1 MNKNIQSKK
10 QKYNAALAM
19 AVLMTLGGFT
29 FGTNPTFAETND
41 KPVWVGSYNA
51 GAYKDGI
58 FVSNADTTDNLV
70 HIGADV
76 QTKVVNVTDSV
87 TSNNKAVYVG
97 AYDKLVANEG
107 VNISNINFHDTTSTG
122 EKHGLY
128 VFGATVEA
136 PTIRVDNLTTDSTEA
151 LAGLVAG
158 TDVGYGMNKETLKAD
173 SIYVGNVKSDTSKYV
188 YGSLLQ
194 GALWQSFHEGQDN
207 NLTIEN
213 ITGGA
218 DNAIVGGIEVQ
229 FANSTMS
236 DCSYDITGDTVIS
249 NINSTQGS
257 AYGIMAKG
265 SSTGSEAAYM
275 HLNNLKISDIHGKD
289 LSVGICGHVGD
300 IIVDNADINMT
311 GKDGYNGLYAEPVA
325 DAEKAAVN
333 SFAVSGSLVG
343 NIKLDNAEGSYNIQ
357 GDILA
362 DRFNLDKQVEVAIK
376 QLEDPKTLEQLKEQ
390 LKEGHPDWTDEQ
402 VDDFINNQV
411 ADLVNTLKNSG
422 HINLG
427 GKLALYGD
435 VYAKC
440 GGNVN
445 INLTKDSIFEG
456 QADNYADCDTFCSIV
471 WRKADLDG
479 LNKSALYKL
488 FGFDSMQEQL
498 EMQGLPIVG
507 AGKIDISMK
516 DDSIWKAHGKSFVD
530 TLNFKDG
537 GLVDMH
543 AEDGSSITAGKVT
556 GNGTFIMNLSNNAD
570 KSDMLYVKDFSE
582 AGVQTIQ
589 ANLKDGLKPEDLK
602 GMRFATTGGDD
613 YKRNPNEKF
622 KVVLY
627 KNQGVN
633 DVTYKVSNEAFN
645 VKNEKFDPEATETN
659 EKFNGGKDGAGT
671 YKPGNDYIT
680 AIFSGQSFTRETV
693 DFEKIQQDVNNGTI
707 EDWDD
712 LYDENGKFLPQYI
725 KKEII
730 ENPVKEGT
738 NWYLDTAVNTTSN
751 SGNIIKNAAALD
763 YANAVTTDTLNK
775 RLGEARYSNE
785 GDGMWARV
793 RHDRFGKT
801 NRYEGKNTMTELGYD
816 WKRCDTSYGKHMQG
830 AAVNYTTGSAD
841 YKGVTGESS
850 TKRYGLSFYDTQL
863 RETGHYLDTV
873 AKFGRVSNKFT
884 LEQEDENNV
893 KADYHNNYYALS
905 FEYGR
910 KNPLENNWYVE
921 PQAQLQYTYL
931 ASTDYRTSQS
941 TDVQLSGTDSLIGR
955 VGFRIGRELDD
966 KTAFYVD
973 ANAYHEFLGN
983 QDILASDR
991 TGIMNATTHN
1001 DGIWYEAGV
1010 GISGKLNKNTNG
1022 FVQFT
1027 KGFGSDVEHTWSFE
1041 GGLNFTF

>member
-1 MNKNIQSKK
+1 
-10 QKYNAALAM
+10 M

-333 SFAVSGSLVG
+333 SFAISGSLVG

-376 QLEDPKTLEQLKEQ
+376 QLEDPKTL
-390 LKEGHPDWTDEQ
+390 
-402 VDDFINNQV
+402 
-411 ADLVNTLKNSG
+411 
-422 HINLG
+422 
-427 GKLALYGD
+427 
-435 VYAKC
+435 
-440 GGNVN
+440 
-445 INLTKDSIFEG
+445 
-456 QADNYADCDTFCSIV
+456 
-471 WRKADLDG
+471 
-479 LNKSALYKL
+479 
-488 FGFDSMQEQL
+488 EQL

-693 DFEKIQQDVNNGTI
+693 DLEKIQQDVNNGTI

-893 KADYHNNYYALS
+893 NADYHNNYYALS

-1027 KGFGSDVEHTWSFE
+1027 KGFGSDVENTWSFE

>member
-1 MNKNIQSKK
+1 MHIKDKKYNKMNKNIQSKK

-97 AYDKLVANEG
+97 VYDKLVANEG

-207 NLTIEN
+207 NFTIEN

-333 SFAVSGSLVG
+333 SFAISGSLVG

-402 VDDFINNQV
+402 VDDFVNNQV

-589 ANLKDGLKPEDLK
+589 ANLKDSLKPEDLK

-613 YKRNPNEKF
+613 
-622 KVVLY
+622 
-627 KNQGVN
+627 
-633 DVTYKVSNEAFN
+633 
-645 VKNEKFDPEATETN
+645 
-659 EKFNGGKDGAGT
+659 
-671 YKPGNDYIT
+671 
-680 AIFSGQSFTRETV
+680 
-693 DFEKIQQDVNNGTI
+693 
-707 EDWDD
+707 
-712 LYDENGKFLPQYI
+712 
-725 KKEII
+725 
-730 ENPVKEGT
+730 
-738 NWYLDTAVNTTSN
+738 
-751 SGNIIKNAAALD
+751 
-763 YANAVTTDTLNK
+763 
-775 RLGEARYSNE
+775 
-785 GDGMWARV
+785 
-793 RHDRFGKT
+793 
-801 NRYEGKNTMTELGYD
+801 
-816 WKRCDTSYGKHMQG
+816 
-830 AAVNYTTGSAD
+830 
-841 YKGVTGESS
+841 
-850 TKRYGLSFYDTQL
+850 
-863 RETGHYLDTV
+863 
-873 AKFGRVSNKFT
+873 
-884 LEQEDENNV
+884 
-893 KADYHNNYYALS
+893 
-905 FEYGR
+905 
-910 KNPLENNWYVE
+910 
-921 PQAQLQYTYL
+921 
-931 ASTDYRTSQS
+931 
-941 TDVQLSGTDSLIGR
+941 
-955 VGFRIGRELDD
+955 
-966 KTAFYVD
+966 
-973 ANAYHEFLGN
+973 
-983 QDILASDR
+983 
-991 TGIMNATTHN
+991 
-1001 DGIWYEAGV
+1001 
-1010 GISGKLNKNTNG
+1010 
-1022 FVQFT
+1022 
-1027 KGFGSDVEHTWSFE
+1027 
-1041 GGLNFTF
+1041 

>member
-1 MNKNIQSKK
+1 
-10 QKYNAALAM
+10 M

-128 VFGATVEA
+128 VFGSTVEA

-333 SFAVSGSLVG
+333 SFAISGSLVG

-498 EMQGLPIVG
+498 EMQGLHIVG

-793 RHDRFGKT
+793 SHDRFGKT

-816 WKRCDTSYGKHMQG
+816 WKRCDNAGCSC
-830 AAVNYTTGSAD
+830 
-841 YKGVTGESS
+841 E
-850 TKRYGLSFYDTQL
+850 L
-863 RETGHYLDTV
+863 
-873 AKFGRVSNKFT
+873 
-884 LEQEDENNV
+884 
-893 KADYHNNYYALS
+893 HN
-905 FEYGR
+905 R
-910 KNPLENNWYVE
+910 
-921 PQAQLQYTYL
+921 QC
-931 ASTDYRTSQS
+931 
-941 TDVQLSGTDSLIGR
+941 
-955 VGFRIGRELDD
+955 
-966 KTAFYVD
+966 
-973 ANAYHEFLGN
+973 
-983 QDILASDR
+983 
-991 TGIMNATTHN
+991 
-1001 DGIWYEAGV
+1001 
-1010 GISGKLNKNTNG
+1010 
-1022 FVQFT
+1022 
-1027 KGFGSDVEHTWSFE
+1027 
-1041 GGLNFTF
+1041 

>member
-1 MNKNIQSKK
+1 
-10 QKYNAALAM
+10 M

-107 VNISNINFHDTTSTG
+107 VNISNINSHDTTSTG

-376 QLEDPKTLEQLKEQ
+376 QLEDPKTLEQL
-390 LKEGHPDWTDEQ
+390 
-402 VDDFINNQV
+402 
-411 ADLVNTLKNSG
+411 
-422 HINLG
+422 
-427 GKLALYGD
+427 
-435 VYAKC
+435 
-440 GGNVN
+440 
-445 INLTKDSIFEG
+445 
-456 QADNYADCDTFCSIV
+456 
-471 WRKADLDG
+471 
-479 LNKSALYKL
+479 
-488 FGFDSMQEQL
+488 

-680 AIFSGQSFTRETV
+680 AIFSGKSFTRETV

-775 RLGEARYSNE
+775 RY
-785 GDGMWARV
+785 
-793 RHDRFGKT
+793 
-801 NRYEGKNTMTELGYD
+801 
-816 WKRCDTSYGKHMQG
+816 
-830 AAVNYTTGSAD
+830 
-841 YKGVTGESS
+841 
-850 TKRYGLSFYDTQL
+850 
-863 RETGHYLDTV
+863 
-873 AKFGRVSNKFT
+873 
-884 LEQEDENNV
+884 NV
-893 KADYHNNYYALS
+893 
-905 FEYGR
+905 
-910 KNPLENNWYVE
+910 PIVM
-921 PQAQLQYTYL
+921 
-931 ASTDYRTSQS
+931 
-941 TDVQLSGTDSLIGR
+941 DSL
-955 VGFRIGRELDD
+955 VGSIE
-966 KTAFYVD
+966 
-973 ANAYHEFLGN
+973 
-983 QDILASDR
+983 SDM
-991 TGIMNATTHN
+991 GIKAT
-1001 DGIWYEAGV
+1001 
-1010 GISGKLNKNTNG
+1010 
-1022 FVQFT
+1022 
-1027 KGFGSDVEHTWSFE
+1027 
-1041 GGLNFTF
+1041 

>member
-1 MNKNIQSKK
+1 M
-10 QKYNAALAM
+10 
-19 AVLMTLGGFT
+19 
-29 FGTNPTFAETND
+29 
-41 KPVWVGSYNA
+41 
-51 GAYKDGI
+51 
-58 FVSNADTTDNLV
+58 
-70 HIGADV
+70 
-76 QTKVVNVTDSV
+76 
-87 TSNNKAVYVG
+87 
-97 AYDKLVANEG
+97 
-107 VNISNINFHDTTSTG
+107 
-122 EKHGLY
+122 
-128 VFGATVEA
+128 
-136 PTIRVDNLTTDSTEA
+136 
-151 LAGLVAG
+151 
-158 TDVGYGMNKETLKAD
+158 
-173 SIYVGNVKSDTSKYV
+173 
-188 YGSLLQ
+188 LQ

-265 SSTGSEAAYM
+265 FSTGSEAAYM

-376 QLEDPKTLEQLKEQ
+376 QLEDPKTLEQL
-390 LKEGHPDWTDEQ
+390 
-402 VDDFINNQV
+402 
-411 ADLVNTLKNSG
+411 
-422 HINLG
+422 
-427 GKLALYGD
+427 
-435 VYAKC
+435 
-440 GGNVN
+440 
-445 INLTKDSIFEG
+445 
-456 QADNYADCDTFCSIV
+456 
-471 WRKADLDG
+471 
-479 LNKSALYKL
+479 
-488 FGFDSMQEQL
+488 

-589 ANLKDGLKPEDLK
+589 AKLKDGLKPEDLK
-602 GMRFATTGGDD
+602 GMRFATTCGDD

-633 DVTYKVSNEAFN
+633 DVTHKVSNEAFN

-693 DFEKIQQDVNNGTI
+693 DFEKIQQDVKNGTI

-893 KADYHNNYYALS
+893 NADYHNNYYALS

-955 VGFRIGRELDD
+955 VGFRIGRDLDD

>member
-1 MNKNIQSKK
+1 
-10 QKYNAALAM
+10 M

-76 QTKVVNVTDSV
+76 QIKVVNVTDSV

-107 VNISNINFHDTTSTG
+107 VNISNINSHDTTSTG

-333 SFAVSGSLVG
+333 SFAISGSLVG

-376 QLEDPKTLEQLKEQ
+376 QLEDPKTL
-390 LKEGHPDWTDEQ
+390 
-402 VDDFINNQV
+402 
-411 ADLVNTLKNSG
+411 
-422 HINLG
+422 
-427 GKLALYGD
+427 
-435 VYAKC
+435 
-440 GGNVN
+440 
-445 INLTKDSIFEG
+445 
-456 QADNYADCDTFCSIV
+456 
-471 WRKADLDG
+471 
-479 LNKSALYKL
+479 
-488 FGFDSMQEQL
+488 EQL

-893 KADYHNNYYALS
+893 NADYHNNYYALS

>member
-1 MNKNIQSKK
+1 
-10 QKYNAALAM
+10 M

-76 QTKVVNVTDSV
+76 QTKVVNVNDSV

-194 GALWQSFHEGQDN
+194 GALWQSFHEWQDN

-333 SFAVSGSLVG
+333 SFAISGSLVG

-376 QLEDPKTLEQLKEQ
+376 QLEDPKTL
-390 LKEGHPDWTDEQ
+390 
-402 VDDFINNQV
+402 
-411 ADLVNTLKNSG
+411 
-422 HINLG
+422 
-427 GKLALYGD
+427 
-435 VYAKC
+435 
-440 GGNVN
+440 
-445 INLTKDSIFEG
+445 
-456 QADNYADCDTFCSIV
+456 
-471 WRKADLDG
+471 
-479 LNKSALYKL
+479 
-488 FGFDSMQEQL
+488 EQL

-543 AEDGSSITAGKVT
+543 AEDGSSITEGKVT

-707 EDWDD
+707 EDWYD

-893 KADYHNNYYALS
+893 NADYHNNYYALS

>member
-1 MNKNIQSKK
+1 MYINEKKYNKMNKNIQSKK

-19 AVLMTLGGFT
+19 AVLMTF
-29 FGTNPTFAETND
+29 
-41 KPVWVGSYNA
+41 
-51 GAYKDGI
+51 
-58 FVSNADTTDNLV
+58 
-70 HIGADV
+70 
-76 QTKVVNVTDSV
+76 
-87 TSNNKAVYVG
+87 
-97 AYDKLVANEG
+97 
-107 VNISNINFHDTTSTG
+107 
-122 EKHGLY
+122 
-128 VFGATVEA
+128 
-136 PTIRVDNLTTDSTEA
+136 
-151 LAGLVAG
+151 
-158 TDVGYGMNKETLKAD
+158 
-173 SIYVGNVKSDTSKYV
+173 
-188 YGSLLQ
+188 
-194 GALWQSFHEGQDN
+194 
-207 NLTIEN
+207 
-213 ITGGA
+213 
-218 DNAIVGGIEVQ
+218 
-229 FANSTMS
+229 
-236 DCSYDITGDTVIS
+236 
-249 NINSTQGS
+249 
-257 AYGIMAKG
+257 
-265 SSTGSEAAYM
+265 
-275 HLNNLKISDIHGKD
+275 
-289 LSVGICGHVGD
+289 
-300 IIVDNADINMT
+300 
-311 GKDGYNGLYAEPVA
+311 
-325 DAEKAAVN
+325 AEKAAVN

-633 DVTYKVSNEAFN
+633 DVTHKVSNEAFN

-693 DFEKIQQDVNNGTI
+693 DFEKIQQDVKNGTI

-893 KADYHNNYYALS
+893 NADYHNNYYALS

-941 TDVQLSGTDSLIGR
+941 TDVQLSGTDSLIGC

>member
-207 NLTIEN
+207 NFTIEN

-265 SSTGSEAAYM
+265 SSTGSEASYM

-333 SFAVSGSLVG
+333 SFAISGLLVG

-376 QLEDPKTLEQLKEQ
+376 QLEDPKTL
-390 LKEGHPDWTDEQ
+390 
-402 VDDFINNQV
+402 
-411 ADLVNTLKNSG
+411 
-422 HINLG
+422 
-427 GKLALYGD
+427 
-435 VYAKC
+435 
-440 GGNVN
+440 
-445 INLTKDSIFEG
+445 
-456 QADNYADCDTFCSIV
+456 
-471 WRKADLDG
+471 
-479 LNKSALYKL
+479 
-488 FGFDSMQEQL
+488 EQL

-589 ANLKDGLKPEDLK
+589 ANLKDGLKPEDSK

-893 KADYHNNYYALS
+893 NADYHNNYYALS

>member
-1 MNKNIQSKK
+1 
-10 QKYNAALAM
+10 M

-376 QLEDPKTLEQLKEQ
+376 QLEDPKTLEQL
-390 LKEGHPDWTDEQ
+390 
-402 VDDFINNQV
+402 
-411 ADLVNTLKNSG
+411 
-422 HINLG
+422 
-427 GKLALYGD
+427 
-435 VYAKC
+435 
-440 GGNVN
+440 
-445 INLTKDSIFEG
+445 
-456 QADNYADCDTFCSIV
+456 
-471 WRKADLDG
+471 
-479 LNKSALYKL
+479 
-488 FGFDSMQEQL
+488 

-589 ANLKDGLKPEDLK
+589 ANLKDGLKPEDSK

-893 KADYHNNYYALS
+893 NADYHNNYYALS

>member
-1 MNKNIQSKK
+1 
-10 QKYNAALAM
+10 M

-333 SFAVSGSLVG
+333 SFAISGSLVG

-376 QLEDPKTLEQLKEQ
+376 QLEDPKTLE
-390 LKEGHPDWTDEQ
+390 H
-402 VDDFINNQV
+402 
-411 ADLVNTLKNSG
+411 
-422 HINLG
+422 
-427 GKLALYGD
+427 
-435 VYAKC
+435 
-440 GGNVN
+440 
-445 INLTKDSIFEG
+445 
-456 QADNYADCDTFCSIV
+456 
-471 WRKADLDG
+471 
-479 LNKSALYKL
+479 
-488 FGFDSMQEQL
+488 L

-543 AEDGSSITAGKVT
+543 AEDGSSIIAGKVT

-893 KADYHNNYYALS
+893 NADYHNNYYALS

>member
-1 MNKNIQSKK
+1 MYINDKKYNKMNKNIQSKK

-19 AVLMTLGGFT
+19 AVLMTF
-29 FGTNPTFAETND
+29 
-41 KPVWVGSYNA
+41 
-51 GAYKDGI
+51 
-58 FVSNADTTDNLV
+58 
-70 HIGADV
+70 
-76 QTKVVNVTDSV
+76 
-87 TSNNKAVYVG
+87 
-97 AYDKLVANEG
+97 
-107 VNISNINFHDTTSTG
+107 
-122 EKHGLY
+122 
-128 VFGATVEA
+128 
-136 PTIRVDNLTTDSTEA
+136 
-151 LAGLVAG
+151 
-158 TDVGYGMNKETLKAD
+158 
-173 SIYVGNVKSDTSKYV
+173 
-188 YGSLLQ
+188 
-194 GALWQSFHEGQDN
+194 
-207 NLTIEN
+207 
-213 ITGGA
+213 
-218 DNAIVGGIEVQ
+218 
-229 FANSTMS
+229 
-236 DCSYDITGDTVIS
+236 
-249 NINSTQGS
+249 
-257 AYGIMAKG
+257 
-265 SSTGSEAAYM
+265 
-275 HLNNLKISDIHGKD
+275 
-289 LSVGICGHVGD
+289 
-300 IIVDNADINMT
+300 
-311 GKDGYNGLYAEPVA
+311 
-325 DAEKAAVN
+325 AEKAAVN

-707 EDWDD
+707 EDCDD

-893 KADYHNNYYALS
+893 NADYHNNYYALS

>member
-107 VNISNINFHDTTSTG
+107 VNISNINSHDTTSTG

-249 NINSTQGS
+249 NINSTPGS

-333 SFAVSGSLVG
+333 SFAISGSLVG

-376 QLEDPKTLEQLKEQ
+376 QLEDPKTL
-390 LKEGHPDWTDEQ
+390 
-402 VDDFINNQV
+402 
-411 ADLVNTLKNSG
+411 
-422 HINLG
+422 
-427 GKLALYGD
+427 
-435 VYAKC
+435 
-440 GGNVN
+440 
-445 INLTKDSIFEG
+445 
-456 QADNYADCDTFCSIV
+456 
-471 WRKADLDG
+471 
-479 LNKSALYKL
+479 
-488 FGFDSMQEQL
+488 EQL

-556 GNGTFIMNLSNNAD
+556 GNGTFIMNLSNNAY

-645 VKNEKFDPEATETN
+645 VKNEKIDPEATETN

-707 EDWDD
+707 EDWYD

-893 KADYHNNYYALS
+893 NADYHNNYYALS

>member
-1 MNKNIQSKK
+1 
-10 QKYNAALAM
+10 M

-498 EMQGLPIVG
+498 DMQGLPAVG
-507 AGKIDISMK
+507 AGKIDIAMEDGSL
-516 DDSIWKAHGKSFVD
+516 WKAHGKSFVD

-537 GLVDMH
+537 GLVDMR

-613 YKRNPNEKF
+613 CKRNPNEKF

-633 DVTYKVSNEAFN
+633 DVSFS
-645 VKNEKFDPEATETN
+645 VKNEKFNAEDTEAN
-659 EKFNGGKDGAGT
+659 KKFNGGKDGTGT

-680 AIFSGQSFTRETV
+680 AIFSGKEYTRQV
-693 DFEKIQQDVNNGTI
+693 PDYEKSMLAQLKGDNPYDDDNNVRPEYMKT
-707 EDWDD
+707 
-712 LYDENGKFLPQYI
+712 
-725 KKEII
+725 EII
-730 ENPVKEGT
+730 ENPIKEGT
-738 NWYLDTAVNTTSN
+738 NWYLDTAVNNTSN

-785 GDGMWARV
+785 GDGMWVRV

-893 KADYHNNYYALS
+893 NADYHNNYYALS

-966 KTAFYVD
+966 KTTFYVD

-983 QDILASDR
+983 QDILASDM

-1001 DGIWYEAGV
+1001 DGTWYEAGV

>member
-1 MNKNIQSKK
+1 MYINEKKYNKINKNIQSKK

-19 AVLMTLGGFT
+19 AVLMTF
-29 FGTNPTFAETND
+29 
-41 KPVWVGSYNA
+41 
-51 GAYKDGI
+51 
-58 FVSNADTTDNLV
+58 
-70 HIGADV
+70 
-76 QTKVVNVTDSV
+76 
-87 TSNNKAVYVG
+87 
-97 AYDKLVANEG
+97 
-107 VNISNINFHDTTSTG
+107 
-122 EKHGLY
+122 
-128 VFGATVEA
+128 
-136 PTIRVDNLTTDSTEA
+136 
-151 LAGLVAG
+151 
-158 TDVGYGMNKETLKAD
+158 
-173 SIYVGNVKSDTSKYV
+173 
-188 YGSLLQ
+188 
-194 GALWQSFHEGQDN
+194 
-207 NLTIEN
+207 
-213 ITGGA
+213 
-218 DNAIVGGIEVQ
+218 
-229 FANSTMS
+229 
-236 DCSYDITGDTVIS
+236 
-249 NINSTQGS
+249 
-257 AYGIMAKG
+257 
-265 SSTGSEAAYM
+265 
-275 HLNNLKISDIHGKD
+275 
-289 LSVGICGHVGD
+289 
-300 IIVDNADINMT
+300 
-311 GKDGYNGLYAEPVA
+311 
-325 DAEKAAVN
+325 AEKAAVN

-893 KADYHNNYYALS
+893 NADYHNNYYALS

-1027 KGFGSDVEHTWSFE
+1027 KGFGYDVEHTWSFE

>member
-1 MNKNIQSKK
+1 M
-10 QKYNAALAM
+10 
-19 AVLMTLGGFT
+19 
-29 FGTNPTFAETND
+29 
-41 KPVWVGSYNA
+41 
-51 GAYKDGI
+51 
-58 FVSNADTTDNLV
+58 
-70 HIGADV
+70 
-76 QTKVVNVTDSV
+76 
-87 TSNNKAVYVG
+87 
-97 AYDKLVANEG
+97 
-107 VNISNINFHDTTSTG
+107 
-122 EKHGLY
+122 
-128 VFGATVEA
+128 
-136 PTIRVDNLTTDSTEA
+136 
-151 LAGLVAG
+151 
-158 TDVGYGMNKETLKAD
+158 
-173 SIYVGNVKSDTSKYV
+173 
-188 YGSLLQ
+188 LQ

-265 SSTGSEAAYM
+265 FSTGSEAAYM

-376 QLEDPKTLEQLKEQ
+376 QLEDPKTLEQL
-390 LKEGHPDWTDEQ
+390 
-402 VDDFINNQV
+402 
-411 ADLVNTLKNSG
+411 
-422 HINLG
+422 
-427 GKLALYGD
+427 
-435 VYAKC
+435 
-440 GGNVN
+440 
-445 INLTKDSIFEG
+445 
-456 QADNYADCDTFCSIV
+456 
-471 WRKADLDG
+471 
-479 LNKSALYKL
+479 
-488 FGFDSMQEQL
+488 

-530 TLNFKDG
+530 MLNFKDG

-633 DVTYKVSNEAFN
+633 DVTHKVSNEAFN

-693 DFEKIQQDVNNGTI
+693 DFEKIQQDVKNGTI

-893 KADYHNNYYALS
+893 NADYHNNYYALS

-1010 GISGKLNKNTNG
+1010 AFPVN
-1022 FVQFT
+1022 
-1027 KGFGSDVEHTWSFE
+1027 
-1041 GGLNFTF
+1041 

>member
-1 MNKNIQSKK
+1 M
-10 QKYNAALAM
+10 
-19 AVLMTLGGFT
+19 
-29 FGTNPTFAETND
+29 
-41 KPVWVGSYNA
+41 
-51 GAYKDGI
+51 
-58 FVSNADTTDNLV
+58 
-70 HIGADV
+70 
-76 QTKVVNVTDSV
+76 
-87 TSNNKAVYVG
+87 
-97 AYDKLVANEG
+97 
-107 VNISNINFHDTTSTG
+107 
-122 EKHGLY
+122 
-128 VFGATVEA
+128 
-136 PTIRVDNLTTDSTEA
+136 
-151 LAGLVAG
+151 
-158 TDVGYGMNKETLKAD
+158 
-173 SIYVGNVKSDTSKYV
+173 
-188 YGSLLQ
+188 LQ

-265 SSTGSEAAYM
+265 FSTGSEAAYM

-325 DAEKAAVN
+325 DAENAAVN
-333 SFAVSGSLVG
+333 SFAISGSLVG

-376 QLEDPKTLEQLKEQ
+376 QLEDPKTL
-390 LKEGHPDWTDEQ
+390 
-402 VDDFINNQV
+402 
-411 ADLVNTLKNSG
+411 
-422 HINLG
+422 
-427 GKLALYGD
+427 
-435 VYAKC
+435 
-440 GGNVN
+440 
-445 INLTKDSIFEG
+445 
-456 QADNYADCDTFCSIV
+456 
-471 WRKADLDG
+471 
-479 LNKSALYKL
+479 
-488 FGFDSMQEQL
+488 EQL

-589 ANLKDGLKPEDLK
+589 AKLKDGLKPEDLK

-633 DVTYKVSNEAFN
+633 DVTHKVSNEAFN

-693 DFEKIQQDVNNGTI
+693 DFEKIQQDVKNGTI

-893 KADYHNNYYALS
+893 NADYHNNYYALS

-931 ASTDYRTSQS
+931 ASTDYSTSQS

-955 VGFRIGRELDD
+955 VGFRIGRDLDD

>member
-1 MNKNIQSKK
+1 
-10 QKYNAALAM
+10 M

-376 QLEDPKTLEQLKEQ
+376 QLEDPKTLEQL
-390 LKEGHPDWTDEQ
+390 
-402 VDDFINNQV
+402 
-411 ADLVNTLKNSG
+411 
-422 HINLG
+422 
-427 GKLALYGD
+427 
-435 VYAKC
+435 
-440 GGNVN
+440 
-445 INLTKDSIFEG
+445 
-456 QADNYADCDTFCSIV
+456 
-471 WRKADLDG
+471 
-479 LNKSALYKL
+479 
-488 FGFDSMQEQL
+488 

-543 AEDGSSITAGKVT
+543 AEDGSSIIAGKVT

-633 DVTYKVSNEAFN
+633 DVTHKVSNEAFN

-693 DFEKIQQDVNNGTI
+693 DFEKIQQDVKNGTI

-893 KADYHNNYYALS
+893 NADYHNNYYALS

-1010 GISGKLNKNTNG
+1010 AFPVN
-1022 FVQFT
+1022 
-1027 KGFGSDVEHTWSFE
+1027 
-1041 GGLNFTF
+1041 

>member
-1 MNKNIQSKK
+1 MYIKEKKYNKMNKNIQSKK

-19 AVLMTLGGFT
+19 AVLMTF
-29 FGTNPTFAETND
+29 
-41 KPVWVGSYNA
+41 
-51 GAYKDGI
+51 
-58 FVSNADTTDNLV
+58 
-70 HIGADV
+70 
-76 QTKVVNVTDSV
+76 
-87 TSNNKAVYVG
+87 
-97 AYDKLVANEG
+97 
-107 VNISNINFHDTTSTG
+107 
-122 EKHGLY
+122 
-128 VFGATVEA
+128 
-136 PTIRVDNLTTDSTEA
+136 
-151 LAGLVAG
+151 
-158 TDVGYGMNKETLKAD
+158 
-173 SIYVGNVKSDTSKYV
+173 
-188 YGSLLQ
+188 
-194 GALWQSFHEGQDN
+194 
-207 NLTIEN
+207 
-213 ITGGA
+213 
-218 DNAIVGGIEVQ
+218 
-229 FANSTMS
+229 
-236 DCSYDITGDTVIS
+236 
-249 NINSTQGS
+249 
-257 AYGIMAKG
+257 
-265 SSTGSEAAYM
+265 
-275 HLNNLKISDIHGKD
+275 
-289 LSVGICGHVGD
+289 
-300 IIVDNADINMT
+300 
-311 GKDGYNGLYAEPVA
+311 
-325 DAEKAAVN
+325 AEKAAVN

-707 EDWDD
+707 EDWYD

-873 AKFGRVSNKFT
+873 AKFSRVSNKFT

-893 KADYHNNYYALS
+893 NADYHNNYYALS

>member
-1 MNKNIQSKK
+1 MYINGKKYNKMNKNIQSKK

-19 AVLMTLGGFT
+19 AVLMTF
-29 FGTNPTFAETND
+29 
-41 KPVWVGSYNA
+41 
-51 GAYKDGI
+51 
-58 FVSNADTTDNLV
+58 
-70 HIGADV
+70 
-76 QTKVVNVTDSV
+76 
-87 TSNNKAVYVG
+87 
-97 AYDKLVANEG
+97 
-107 VNISNINFHDTTSTG
+107 
-122 EKHGLY
+122 
-128 VFGATVEA
+128 
-136 PTIRVDNLTTDSTEA
+136 
-151 LAGLVAG
+151 
-158 TDVGYGMNKETLKAD
+158 
-173 SIYVGNVKSDTSKYV
+173 
-188 YGSLLQ
+188 
-194 GALWQSFHEGQDN
+194 
-207 NLTIEN
+207 
-213 ITGGA
+213 
-218 DNAIVGGIEVQ
+218 
-229 FANSTMS
+229 
-236 DCSYDITGDTVIS
+236 
-249 NINSTQGS
+249 
-257 AYGIMAKG
+257 
-265 SSTGSEAAYM
+265 
-275 HLNNLKISDIHGKD
+275 
-289 LSVGICGHVGD
+289 
-300 IIVDNADINMT
+300 
-311 GKDGYNGLYAEPVA
+311 
-325 DAEKAAVN
+325 AEKAAVN

-751 SGNIIKNAAALD
+751 SGNIIKNAVALD

-801 NRYEGKNTMTELGYD
+801 NRYEGKNTLTELGYG

-893 KADYHNNYYALS
+893 NADYHNNYYALS

>member
-1 MNKNIQSKK
+1 
-10 QKYNAALAM
+10 M

-107 VNISNINFHDTTSTG
+107 VNISNINSHDTTSTG

-325 DAEKAAVN
+325 DAENAAVN
-333 SFAVSGSLVG
+333 SFAISGSLVG

-376 QLEDPKTLEQLKEQ
+376 QLEDPKTL
-390 LKEGHPDWTDEQ
+390 
-402 VDDFINNQV
+402 
-411 ADLVNTLKNSG
+411 
-422 HINLG
+422 
-427 GKLALYGD
+427 
-435 VYAKC
+435 
-440 GGNVN
+440 
-445 INLTKDSIFEG
+445 
-456 QADNYADCDTFCSIV
+456 
-471 WRKADLDG
+471 
-479 LNKSALYKL
+479 
-488 FGFDSMQEQL
+488 EQL

-725 KKEII
+725 KKSLKILLR
-730 ENPVKEGT
+730 K
-738 NWYLDTAVNTTSN
+738 
-751 SGNIIKNAAALD
+751 AL
-763 YANAVTTDTLNK
+763 
-775 RLGEARYSNE
+775 
-785 GDGMWARV
+785 
-793 RHDRFGKT
+793 
-801 NRYEGKNTMTELGYD
+801 
-816 WKRCDTSYGKHMQG
+816 
-830 AAVNYTTGSAD
+830 
-841 YKGVTGESS
+841 
-850 TKRYGLSFYDTQL
+850 
-863 RETGHYLDTV
+863 
-873 AKFGRVSNKFT
+873 
-884 LEQEDENNV
+884 
-893 KADYHNNYYALS
+893 
-905 FEYGR
+905 
-910 KNPLENNWYVE
+910 
-921 PQAQLQYTYL
+921 
-931 ASTDYRTSQS
+931 
-941 TDVQLSGTDSLIGR
+941 
-955 VGFRIGRELDD
+955 
-966 KTAFYVD
+966 
-973 ANAYHEFLGN
+973 
-983 QDILASDR
+983 
-991 TGIMNATTHN
+991 TGISTLLLILPATAATSLKMQLLL
-1001 DGIWYEAGV
+1001 IMPM
-1010 GISGKLNKNTNG
+1010 L
-1022 FVQFT
+1022 
-1027 KGFGSDVEHTWSFE
+1027 
-1041 GGLNFTF
+1041 

>member
-1 MNKNIQSKK
+1 
-10 QKYNAALAM
+10 M

-207 NLTIEN
+207 NFTIEN

-376 QLEDPKTLEQLKEQ
+376 QLEDPKTL
-390 LKEGHPDWTDEQ
+390 
-402 VDDFINNQV
+402 
-411 ADLVNTLKNSG
+411 
-422 HINLG
+422 
-427 GKLALYGD
+427 
-435 VYAKC
+435 
-440 GGNVN
+440 
-445 INLTKDSIFEG
+445 
-456 QADNYADCDTFCSIV
+456 
-471 WRKADLDG
+471 
-479 LNKSALYKL
+479 
-488 FGFDSMQEQL
+488 EQL

-893 KADYHNNYYALS
+893 NADYHNNYYALS

-931 ASTDYRTSQS
+931 ASTEYRTSQS

>member
-1 MNKNIQSKK
+1 
-10 QKYNAALAM
+10 M

-128 VFGATVEA
+128 VFGSTVEA

-333 SFAVSGSLVG
+333 SFAISGSLVG

-488 FGFDSMQEQL
+488 VGFDSMQEQL

-671 YKPGNDYIT
+671 YKPENDYIT

-850 TKRYGLSFYDTQL
+850 TKRYGLSFYDT
-863 RETGHYLDTV
+863 
-873 AKFGRVSNKFT
+873 
-884 LEQEDENNV
+884 
-893 KADYHNNYYALS
+893 
-905 FEYGR
+905 
-910 KNPLENNWYVE
+910 
-921 PQAQLQYTYL
+921 
-931 ASTDYRTSQS
+931 
-941 TDVQLSGTDSLIGR
+941 
-955 VGFRIGRELDD
+955 
-966 KTAFYVD
+966 
-973 ANAYHEFLGN
+973 
-983 QDILASDR
+983 
-991 TGIMNATTHN
+991 
-1001 DGIWYEAGV
+1001 
-1010 GISGKLNKNTNG
+1010 
-1022 FVQFT
+1022 
-1027 KGFGSDVEHTWSFE
+1027 
-1041 GGLNFTF
+1041 

>member
-1 MNKNIQSKK
+1 
-10 QKYNAALAM
+10 M

-376 QLEDPKTLEQLKEQ
+376 QLEDPKTLEQL
-390 LKEGHPDWTDEQ
+390 
-402 VDDFINNQV
+402 
-411 ADLVNTLKNSG
+411 
-422 HINLG
+422 
-427 GKLALYGD
+427 
-435 VYAKC
+435 
-440 GGNVN
+440 
-445 INLTKDSIFEG
+445 
-456 QADNYADCDTFCSIV
+456 
-471 WRKADLDG
+471 
-479 LNKSALYKL
+479 
-488 FGFDSMQEQL
+488 

-751 SGNIIKNAAALD
+751 SGNIIKNAVALD

-850 TKRYGLSFYDTQL
+850 TKRYGLSFYDTKL

-893 KADYHNNYYALS
+893 NADYHNNYYALS

>member
-1 MNKNIQSKK
+1 
-10 QKYNAALAM
+10 M

-136 PTIRVDNLTTDSTEA
+136 PTISVDNLTTDSTEA

-236 DCSYDITGDTVIS
+236 DCSYDITGDNVIS

-376 QLEDPKTLEQLKEQ
+376 QLEDPKTLEQL
-390 LKEGHPDWTDEQ
+390 
-402 VDDFINNQV
+402 
-411 ADLVNTLKNSG
+411 
-422 HINLG
+422 
-427 GKLALYGD
+427 
-435 VYAKC
+435 
-440 GGNVN
+440 
-445 INLTKDSIFEG
+445 
-456 QADNYADCDTFCSIV
+456 
-471 WRKADLDG
+471 
-479 LNKSALYKL
+479 
-488 FGFDSMQEQL
+488 

-589 ANLKDGLKPEDLK
+589 AKLKDGLKPEDLK
-602 GMRFATTGGDD
+602 GMRFATTCGDD

-693 DFEKIQQDVNNGTI
+693 DFEKIQQDVKNGTI

-893 KADYHNNYYALS
+893 NADYHNNYYALS

>member
-1 MNKNIQSKK
+1 
-10 QKYNAALAM
+10 
-19 AVLMTLGGFT
+19 
-29 FGTNPTFAETND
+29 
-41 KPVWVGSYNA
+41 
-51 GAYKDGI
+51 
-58 FVSNADTTDNLV
+58 
-70 HIGADV
+70 
-76 QTKVVNVTDSV
+76 
-87 TSNNKAVYVG
+87 
-97 AYDKLVANEG
+97 
-107 VNISNINFHDTTSTG
+107 
-122 EKHGLY
+122 
-128 VFGATVEA
+128 
-136 PTIRVDNLTTDSTEA
+136 
-151 LAGLVAG
+151 
-158 TDVGYGMNKETLKAD
+158 
-173 SIYVGNVKSDTSKYV
+173 
-188 YGSLLQ
+188 
-194 GALWQSFHEGQDN
+194 
-207 NLTIEN
+207 
-213 ITGGA
+213 
-218 DNAIVGGIEVQ
+218 
-229 FANSTMS
+229 MS

-333 SFAVSGSLVG
+333 SFAISGLLVG

-376 QLEDPKTLEQLKEQ
+376 QLEDPKTL
-390 LKEGHPDWTDEQ
+390 
-402 VDDFINNQV
+402 
-411 ADLVNTLKNSG
+411 
-422 HINLG
+422 
-427 GKLALYGD
+427 
-435 VYAKC
+435 
-440 GGNVN
+440 
-445 INLTKDSIFEG
+445 
-456 QADNYADCDTFCSIV
+456 
-471 WRKADLDG
+471 
-479 LNKSALYKL
+479 
-488 FGFDSMQEQL
+488 EQL

-707 EDWDD
+707 EDWYD

-751 SGNIIKNAAALD
+751 SGNIIKNAVALD

-893 KADYHNNYYALS
+893 NADYHNNYYALS

-1010 GISGKLNKNTNG
+1010 AFPVN
-1022 FVQFT
+1022 
-1027 KGFGSDVEHTWSFE
+1027 
-1041 GGLNFTF
+1041 

>member
-1 MNKNIQSKK
+1 
-10 QKYNAALAM
+10 M

-376 QLEDPKTLEQLKEQ
+376 QLEDPKTL
-390 LKEGHPDWTDEQ
+390 
-402 VDDFINNQV
+402 
-411 ADLVNTLKNSG
+411 
-422 HINLG
+422 
-427 GKLALYGD
+427 
-435 VYAKC
+435 
-440 GGNVN
+440 
-445 INLTKDSIFEG
+445 
-456 QADNYADCDTFCSIV
+456 
-471 WRKADLDG
+471 
-479 LNKSALYKL
+479 
-488 FGFDSMQEQL
+488 EQL

>member
-1 MNKNIQSKK
+1 MYIKGKKYNKMNKNIQSKK

-29 FGTNPTFAETND
+29 FGTNPTFAETDD

-107 VNISNINFHDTTSTG
+107 VNISNINSHDTTSTG

-543 AEDGSSITAGKVT
+543 AEDGSSITEGKVT

-693 DFEKIQQDVNNGTI
+693 DFEKLQQDVNNGTI
-707 EDWDD
+707 EDWYD

-816 WKRCDTSYGKHMQG
+816 WKRCDTSYGKHM
-830 AAVNYTTGSAD
+830 
-841 YKGVTGESS
+841 
-850 TKRYGLSFYDTQL
+850 
-863 RETGHYLDTV
+863 
-873 AKFGRVSNKFT
+873 
-884 LEQEDENNV
+884 
-893 KADYHNNYYALS
+893 
-905 FEYGR
+905 
-910 KNPLENNWYVE
+910 
-921 PQAQLQYTYL
+921 
-931 ASTDYRTSQS
+931 
-941 TDVQLSGTDSLIGR
+941 
-955 VGFRIGRELDD
+955 
-966 KTAFYVD
+966 
-973 ANAYHEFLGN
+973 
-983 QDILASDR
+983 
-991 TGIMNATTHN
+991 
-1001 DGIWYEAGV
+1001 
-1010 GISGKLNKNTNG
+1010 
-1022 FVQFT
+1022 
-1027 KGFGSDVEHTWSFE
+1027 
-1041 GGLNFTF
+1041 

>member
-1 MNKNIQSKK
+1 
-10 QKYNAALAM
+10 M

-376 QLEDPKTLEQLKEQ
+376 QLEDPKTLEQL
-390 LKEGHPDWTDEQ
+390 
-402 VDDFINNQV
+402 
-411 ADLVNTLKNSG
+411 
-422 HINLG
+422 
-427 GKLALYGD
+427 
-435 VYAKC
+435 
-440 GGNVN
+440 
-445 INLTKDSIFEG
+445 
-456 QADNYADCDTFCSIV
+456 
-471 WRKADLDG
+471 
-479 LNKSALYKL
+479 
-488 FGFDSMQEQL
+488 

-507 AGKIDISMK
+507 AGKIDISME
-516 DDSIWKAHGKSFVD
+516 DCSLWKAHGKSFVD

-537 GLVDMH
+537 GLVDMR
-543 AEDGSSITAGKVT
+543 AEDGSSITAGKLT

-893 KADYHNNYYALS
+893 NADYHNNYYALS

-955 VGFRIGRELDD
+955 VGFRIGRELDY

>member
-1 MNKNIQSKK
+1 MYINEKKYNKMNKNIQSKK

-19 AVLMTLGGFT
+19 AVLMTF
-29 FGTNPTFAETND
+29 
-41 KPVWVGSYNA
+41 
-51 GAYKDGI
+51 
-58 FVSNADTTDNLV
+58 
-70 HIGADV
+70 
-76 QTKVVNVTDSV
+76 
-87 TSNNKAVYVG
+87 
-97 AYDKLVANEG
+97 
-107 VNISNINFHDTTSTG
+107 
-122 EKHGLY
+122 
-128 VFGATVEA
+128 
-136 PTIRVDNLTTDSTEA
+136 
-151 LAGLVAG
+151 
-158 TDVGYGMNKETLKAD
+158 
-173 SIYVGNVKSDTSKYV
+173 
-188 YGSLLQ
+188 
-194 GALWQSFHEGQDN
+194 
-207 NLTIEN
+207 
-213 ITGGA
+213 
-218 DNAIVGGIEVQ
+218 
-229 FANSTMS
+229 
-236 DCSYDITGDTVIS
+236 
-249 NINSTQGS
+249 
-257 AYGIMAKG
+257 
-265 SSTGSEAAYM
+265 
-275 HLNNLKISDIHGKD
+275 
-289 LSVGICGHVGD
+289 
-300 IIVDNADINMT
+300 
-311 GKDGYNGLYAEPVA
+311 
-325 DAEKAAVN
+325 AEKAAVN

-498 EMQGLPIVG
+498 DMQGLPIVG

-893 KADYHNNYYALS
+893 NADYHNNYYALS

>member
-1 MNKNIQSKK
+1 MYIKEKKYNKMNKNIQSKK

-19 AVLMTLGGFT
+19 AVLMTF
-29 FGTNPTFAETND
+29 
-41 KPVWVGSYNA
+41 
-51 GAYKDGI
+51 
-58 FVSNADTTDNLV
+58 
-70 HIGADV
+70 
-76 QTKVVNVTDSV
+76 
-87 TSNNKAVYVG
+87 
-97 AYDKLVANEG
+97 
-107 VNISNINFHDTTSTG
+107 
-122 EKHGLY
+122 
-128 VFGATVEA
+128 
-136 PTIRVDNLTTDSTEA
+136 
-151 LAGLVAG
+151 
-158 TDVGYGMNKETLKAD
+158 
-173 SIYVGNVKSDTSKYV
+173 
-188 YGSLLQ
+188 
-194 GALWQSFHEGQDN
+194 
-207 NLTIEN
+207 
-213 ITGGA
+213 
-218 DNAIVGGIEVQ
+218 
-229 FANSTMS
+229 
-236 DCSYDITGDTVIS
+236 
-249 NINSTQGS
+249 
-257 AYGIMAKG
+257 
-265 SSTGSEAAYM
+265 
-275 HLNNLKISDIHGKD
+275 
-289 LSVGICGHVGD
+289 
-300 IIVDNADINMT
+300 
-311 GKDGYNGLYAEPVA
+311 
-325 DAEKAAVN
+325 AEKAAVN

-893 KADYHNNYYALS
+893 NADYHNNYYALS

-991 TGIMNATTHN
+991 SGIMNATTPN

>member
-1 MNKNIQSKK
+1 
-10 QKYNAALAM
+10 M

-107 VNISNINFHDTTSTG
+107 VNISNINSHDTTSTG

-325 DAEKAAVN
+325 DAENAAVN
-333 SFAVSGSLVG
+333 SFAISGSLVG

-537 GLVDMH
+537 GLVDMR
-543 AEDGSSITAGKVT
+543 AEDGSSITAGKLT

-570 KSDMLYVKDFSE
+570 KSDMLYVKDISE

-589 ANLKDGLKPEDLK
+589 ANLKDGLKAEDLK

-659 EKFNGGKDGAGT
+659 EKFNGGKDGTGT

-680 AIFSGQSFTRETV
+680 AIFSGKEYTRQV
-693 DFEKIQQDVNNGTI
+693 PDYEKSMLAQLKGDNPYDDDNNVRPEYMKT
-707 EDWDD
+707 
-712 LYDENGKFLPQYI
+712 
-725 KKEII
+725 EII
-730 ENPVKEGT
+730 ENPIKEGT
-738 NWYLDTAVNTTSN
+738 NWYLDTAVNNTSN

-793 RHDRFGKT
+793 SHDRFGKT

-841 YKGVTGESS
+841 YKAVTGESS

-873 AKFGRVSNKFT
+873 AKFGRVSNKFS
-884 LEQEDENNV
+884 LEQPGVNAN
-893 KADYHNNYYALS
+893 YHNNYYALS

-910 KNPLENNWYVE
+910 KNALENSWYVE

-931 ASTDYRTSQS
+931 ASTDYRTSQG

-966 KTAFYVD
+966 KTTFYVD

-983 QDILASDR
+983 QDILASDM
-991 TGIMNATTHN
+991 TGIMNATAHN
-1001 DGIWYEAGV
+1001 DGTWYEAGV

>member
-1 MNKNIQSKK
+1 
-10 QKYNAALAM
+10 M
-19 AVLMTLGGFT
+19 AVLMTLGVFT

-207 NLTIEN
+207 NFTIEN

-376 QLEDPKTLEQLKEQ
+376 QLEDPKTL
-390 LKEGHPDWTDEQ
+390 
-402 VDDFINNQV
+402 
-411 ADLVNTLKNSG
+411 
-422 HINLG
+422 
-427 GKLALYGD
+427 
-435 VYAKC
+435 
-440 GGNVN
+440 
-445 INLTKDSIFEG
+445 
-456 QADNYADCDTFCSIV
+456 
-471 WRKADLDG
+471 
-479 LNKSALYKL
+479 
-488 FGFDSMQEQL
+488 EQL

-693 DFEKIQQDVNNGTI
+693 DLEKIQQDVNNGTI
-707 EDWDD
+707 EDLDD

-785 GDGMWARV
+785 GDGMWVRV

-893 KADYHNNYYALS
+893 NADYHNNYYALS

>member
-19 AVLMTLGGFT
+19 AVLMTF
-29 FGTNPTFAETND
+29 
-41 KPVWVGSYNA
+41 
-51 GAYKDGI
+51 
-58 FVSNADTTDNLV
+58 
-70 HIGADV
+70 
-76 QTKVVNVTDSV
+76 
-87 TSNNKAVYVG
+87 
-97 AYDKLVANEG
+97 
-107 VNISNINFHDTTSTG
+107 
-122 EKHGLY
+122 
-128 VFGATVEA
+128 
-136 PTIRVDNLTTDSTEA
+136 
-151 LAGLVAG
+151 
-158 TDVGYGMNKETLKAD
+158 
-173 SIYVGNVKSDTSKYV
+173 
-188 YGSLLQ
+188 
-194 GALWQSFHEGQDN
+194 
-207 NLTIEN
+207 
-213 ITGGA
+213 
-218 DNAIVGGIEVQ
+218 
-229 FANSTMS
+229 
-236 DCSYDITGDTVIS
+236 
-249 NINSTQGS
+249 
-257 AYGIMAKG
+257 
-265 SSTGSEAAYM
+265 
-275 HLNNLKISDIHGKD
+275 
-289 LSVGICGHVGD
+289 
-300 IIVDNADINMT
+300 
-311 GKDGYNGLYAEPVA
+311 
-325 DAEKAAVN
+325 AEKAAVN

-456 QADNYADCDTFCSIV
+456 QADNYADCGTFCSIV

-693 DFEKIQQDVNNGTI
+693 DFEKIQQDVNNGNI

-893 KADYHNNYYALS
+893 NADYHNNYYALS

>member
-1 MNKNIQSKK
+1 MYINEKKYNKMNKNIQSKK

-19 AVLMTLGGFT
+19 AVLMTF
-29 FGTNPTFAETND
+29 
-41 KPVWVGSYNA
+41 
-51 GAYKDGI
+51 
-58 FVSNADTTDNLV
+58 
-70 HIGADV
+70 
-76 QTKVVNVTDSV
+76 
-87 TSNNKAVYVG
+87 
-97 AYDKLVANEG
+97 
-107 VNISNINFHDTTSTG
+107 
-122 EKHGLY
+122 
-128 VFGATVEA
+128 
-136 PTIRVDNLTTDSTEA
+136 
-151 LAGLVAG
+151 
-158 TDVGYGMNKETLKAD
+158 
-173 SIYVGNVKSDTSKYV
+173 
-188 YGSLLQ
+188 
-194 GALWQSFHEGQDN
+194 
-207 NLTIEN
+207 
-213 ITGGA
+213 
-218 DNAIVGGIEVQ
+218 
-229 FANSTMS
+229 
-236 DCSYDITGDTVIS
+236 
-249 NINSTQGS
+249 
-257 AYGIMAKG
+257 
-265 SSTGSEAAYM
+265 
-275 HLNNLKISDIHGKD
+275 
-289 LSVGICGHVGD
+289 
-300 IIVDNADINMT
+300 
-311 GKDGYNGLYAEPVA
+311 
-325 DAEKAAVN
+325 AEKAAVN
-333 SFAVSGSLVG
+333 SFAISGSLVG

-680 AIFSGQSFTRETV
+680 AIFSGKSFTRETV

-893 KADYHNNYYALS
+893 NADYHNNYYALS

>member
-1 MNKNIQSKK
+1 
-10 QKYNAALAM
+10 M

-325 DAEKAAVN
+325 DAENAAVN
-333 SFAVSGSLVG
+333 SFAISGSLVG

-376 QLEDPKTLEQLKEQ
+376 QLEDPKTL
-390 LKEGHPDWTDEQ
+390 
-402 VDDFINNQV
+402 
-411 ADLVNTLKNSG
+411 
-422 HINLG
+422 
-427 GKLALYGD
+427 
-435 VYAKC
+435 
-440 GGNVN
+440 
-445 INLTKDSIFEG
+445 
-456 QADNYADCDTFCSIV
+456 
-471 WRKADLDG
+471 
-479 LNKSALYKL
+479 
-488 FGFDSMQEQL
+488 EQL

-589 ANLKDGLKPEDLK
+589 ANLKDGLKPEDSK

-633 DVTYKVSNEAFN
+633 DVTHKVSNEAFN

-893 KADYHNNYYALS
+893 NADYHNNYYALS

-931 ASTDYRTSQS
+931 ASTEYRTSQS